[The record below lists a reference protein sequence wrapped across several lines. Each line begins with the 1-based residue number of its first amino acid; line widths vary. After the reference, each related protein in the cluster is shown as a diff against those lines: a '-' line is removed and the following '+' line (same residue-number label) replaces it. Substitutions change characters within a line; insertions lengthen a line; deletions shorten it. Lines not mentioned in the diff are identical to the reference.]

1 MSTALSALDL
11 QNVLSEHFHQKIP
24 SPQPRPATEPRV
36 AVLLPCFNEAAS
48 IAAVVASFRAALPT
62 ARIIVFD
69 NASTDGTG
77 EVARRAGAEVRLEGR
92 KGKGNVVRRMFAD
105 IDADVY
111 LMADGDGT
119 YDAASASV
127 LVALIVGGNDMAVGA
142 RENIIQDA
150 HRKGHAAGNR
160 LFNALYGRFFGA
172 EFGDVF
178 SGYRAFSRRFVKSF
192 PALSSG
198 FEIETEISV
207 HASQLK
213 LSTAE
218 VVLPYGKRQDG
229 SASKLKTFRDGLRIL
244 RTFLYLLK
252 ETRPLFFFGIPGLAT
267 ALFSTLLAMP
277 LLLTYLDVG
286 LVPRLPTAILCTGL
300 FLLSSLFGACGLIL
314 DSVARG
320 RAEQK
325 RILFLAVSHRVN

>member
-11 QNVLSEHFHQKIP
+11 QNVLADHFEQNIHP
-24 SPQPRPATEPRV
+24 LHPRATIRPRV

-48 IAAVVASFRAALPT
+48 IAAVVGSFRAALPD
-62 ARIIVFD
+62 ARVVVFD
-69 NASTDGTG
+69 NSSTDGTA
-77 EVARRAGAEVRLEGR
+77 EVARRAGAEVRLEPR

-111 LMADGDGT
+111 LMSDGDGT
-119 YDAASASV
+119 YDATSAGA
-127 LVALIVGGNDMAVGA
+127 LVDLIVAGNDMVVGA

-160 LFNALYGRFFGA
+160 LFNSLYSRFFGA

-213 LSTAE
+213 LATAE
-218 VVLPYGKRQDG
+218 IVLPYGKRQDG
-229 SASKLKTFRDGLRIL
+229 SASKLNTVRDGLRIL

-252 ETRPLFFFGIPGLAT
+252 ETRPLFFFGVPGLAF
-267 ALFSTLLAMP
+267 ALLSTFLAMP
-277 LLLTYLDVG
+277 LLLTYVEIG

-300 FLLSSLFGACGLIL
+300 ILFSSLLVACGVIL
-314 DSVARG
+314 DSLARS

-325 RILFLAVSHRVN
+325 RILFLAVSHLVN